1 MVLLGGSVIG
11 GSVIGFVA
19 LRRVVSFQAMS
30 FWNIDQ
36 SPFPV
41 CVSIT
46 ILFKQV
52 YKKSIEDEE
61 WIESHLSVLSR
72 SG

>member
-1 MVLLGGSVIG
+1 MVLLG

-19 LRRVVSFQAMS
+19 LRRVVSFQVMS
-30 FWNIDQ
+30 WNIDQ

-41 CVSIT
+41 SVSIT

>member
-11 GSVIGFVA
+11 FVA
-19 LRRVVSFQAMS
+19 SEGLFPFRLSPS
-30 FWNIDQ
+30 GIDQ

-41 CVSIT
+41 FVSIT

-61 WIESHLSVLSR
+61 WIESHLSVLSK

>member
-1 MVLLGGSVIG
+1 MVLLG

-52 YKKSIEDEE
+52 YTKSIEDEE

-72 SG
+72 RG